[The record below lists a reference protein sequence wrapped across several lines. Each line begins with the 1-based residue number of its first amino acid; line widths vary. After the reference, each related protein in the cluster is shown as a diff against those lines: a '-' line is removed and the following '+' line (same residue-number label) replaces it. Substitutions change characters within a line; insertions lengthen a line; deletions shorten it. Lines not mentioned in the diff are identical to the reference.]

1 MDGLTIL
8 TIWVLLSFPIVRHV
22 NKRMEELDD
31 ELRFRTSFQLVLF
44 VRAQFEVPRFYLKQ
58 AFNTSV
64 EYICQFLNSLN

>member
-8 TIWVLLSFPIVRHV
+8 SIWVLLSFPIVRHV

-44 VRAQFEVPRFYLKQ
+44 VRAQFEVPRFYLNKI
-58 AFNTSV
+58 AKLL
-64 EYICQFLNSLN
+64 IR

>member
-22 NKRMEELDD
+22 NKRMEENDD

-44 VRAQFEVPRFYLKQ
+44 VRAQFEVPKFYLNKI
-58 AFNTSV
+58 AKLL
-64 EYICQFLNSLN
+64 IR

>member
-8 TIWVLLSFPIVRHV
+8 AIWVLLSFPIVRHV

-44 VRAQFEVPRFYLKQ
+44 IRAQFEVPKFYLNKI
-58 AFNTSV
+58 AKLL
-64 EYICQFLNSLN
+64 IR

>member
-22 NKRMEELDD
+22 NKRMEENDD

-44 VRAQFEVPRFYLKQ
+44 IRAQFEVPKFYLNKI
-58 AFNTSV
+58 AKLL
-64 EYICQFLNSLN
+64 IR